1 MRNERVPVAEG
12 IDLSIDRW
20 DAVAGRGSQTGT
32 VAGAAPAFVL
42 VHGLASN
49 ARMWDGVAAR
59 LTELGHPA
67 VTVDLRGHGQS
78 AKPDTGYDIPTVAD
92 DLRTLV
98 EWLGLERPVVA
109 GQSWGGNVVL
119 ELARRSPDTLRG
131 LVLVDG
137 GWLEPSS
144 GFADWDACLAALA
157 PPRLVGRP
165 VVDIE
170 RHIRSGHPD
179 WPESGI
185 RGTLAN
191 FEVRADGTVAPWLT
205 STATSPSCAG
215 CGTTIRLPDTPRCAF
230 RSCSCGRPAPRIA
243 TRDQADRRRS
253 RGRGDPP
260 GARRLDGRRPR
271 PPRPAPRAARRPVPC
286 RRRRWVLRGD
296 RAADPRDHGLRR
308 DRADDGQGPSGAVRA
323 VRAGR
328 AAADALDT
336 PYGFQENA
344 DEHRP
349 NGSWSTSRS
358 TSGVR

>member
-20 DAVAGRGSQTGT
+20 DAVAGRGSQTRT
-32 VAGAAPAFVL
+32 VADAAPAFVL

-49 ARMWDGVAAR
+49 ARTWDGVAAR
-59 LTELGHPA
+59 LTELGHPV
-67 VTVDLRGHGQS
+67 VTVDLRGHGHS

-98 EWLGLERPVVA
+98 ERLGLERPVVA

-119 ELARRSPDTLRG
+119 ELGRRSPDTLRG

-191 FEVRADGTVAPWLT
+191 FEVRADDTVAPWLT
-205 STATSPSCAG
+205 YDRHIAILRGLWDDHPTARYAEVRVPTLLVAAG
-215 CGTTIRLPDTPRCAF
+215 LEDREPD
-230 RSCSCGRPAPRIA
+230 SKRIA
-243 TRDQADRRRS
+243 VEAA
-253 RGRGDPP
+253 GRTI
-260 GARRLDGRRPR
+260 
-271 PPRPAPRAARRPVPC
+271 PRARVV
-286 RRRRWVLRGD
+286 WMDGD
-296 RAADPRDHGLRR
+296 HDLHAQHPGPLADLFHAAVV
-308 DRADDGQGPSGAVRA
+308 DGFFR
-323 VRAGR
+323 
-328 AAADALDT
+328 
-336 PYGFQENA
+336 
-344 DEHRP
+344 
-349 NGSWSTSRS
+349 
-358 TSGVR
+358 